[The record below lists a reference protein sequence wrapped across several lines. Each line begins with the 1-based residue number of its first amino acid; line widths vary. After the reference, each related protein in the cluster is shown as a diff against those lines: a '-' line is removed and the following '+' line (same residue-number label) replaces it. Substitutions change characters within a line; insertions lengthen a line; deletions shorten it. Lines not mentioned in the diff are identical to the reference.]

1 MAYFSEGAFTFSEVY
16 DMPLPLRRFYMDQL
30 VAQKKLEGNRAKR
43 STRRPS
49 AKK

>member
-1 MAYFSEGAFTFSEVY
+1 MAYFSEGAFTFSDVY

-30 VAQKKLEGNRAKR
+30 VAQKKVESDRVKK

>member
-30 VAQKKLEGNRAKR
+30 VAQKKLESDRARKA
-43 STRRPS
+43 TRRPS